1 MDRYWLPKSW
11 WYSEDS
17 YQQPRNYILENPD
30 VKMEAQITSVVQIS
44 LLNLVT
50 DLPLQKFLLL
60 ILAFTTFVS
69 TIYPLN
75 ANSNSPIELPYWQF

>member
-50 DLPLQKFLLL
+50 D
-60 ILAFTTFVS
+60 
-69 TIYPLN
+69 
-75 ANSNSPIELPYWQF
+75 

>member
-1 MDRYWLPKSW
+1 MDRYWLRKSW

-50 DLPLQKFLLL
+50 D
-60 ILAFTTFVS
+60 
-69 TIYPLN
+69 
-75 ANSNSPIELPYWQF
+75 